1 MLGPEEMSRF
11 TSEARLP
18 IWRRVLGLLP
28 TTLVFFVSS
37 FELRTAL
44 AAWAIIQLI
53 WDSVAH
59 HKRLNDLKFDRVFER
74 RLANISYL
82 SGLGMILFFTGMIL
96 DVM

>member
-1 MLGPEEMSRF
+1 MLSSEEISRF

-28 TTLVFFVSS
+28 IPLVFFVSS
-37 FELRTAL
+37 FELRAVL
-44 AAWAIIQLI
+44 AAWAMIQLC

-59 HKRLNDLKFDRVFER
+59 HNRLNDLRFDRVFER

-96 DVM
+96 DVI